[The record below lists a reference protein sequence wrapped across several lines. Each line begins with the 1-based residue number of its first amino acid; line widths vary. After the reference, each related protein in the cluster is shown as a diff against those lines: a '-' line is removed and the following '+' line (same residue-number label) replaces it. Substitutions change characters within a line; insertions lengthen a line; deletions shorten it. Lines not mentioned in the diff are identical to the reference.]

1 MWVLGSNGGAIGAQI
16 NKLTPKSK
24 RTVPAG
30 FEPESAVDILYTA
43 HISTAHIPRIYV
55 VQYLLLIRKIRYIRR
70 VIQRGGAHLRT
81 VPYHI
86 IPIIILMRFWP
97 TLRTMLKFEKNHMW
111 DSVYRHVH
119 HVITEGV
126 NRGSAWKCAFL
137 HSQGSHSQPLH
148 SIGTILVPKCS

>member
-1 MWVLGSNGGAIGAQI
+1 MKEGSNGGAIGAQI

-30 FEPESAVDILYTA
+30 FEPESAVDILHTA

-55 VQYLLLIRKIRYIRR
+55 VQYLSLLIRKIRYIRR

-97 TLRTMLKFEKNHMW
+97 TLRTMLKFEKNHM
-111 DSVYRHVH
+111 
-119 HVITEGV
+119 
-126 NRGSAWKCAFL
+126 
-137 HSQGSHSQPLH
+137 
-148 SIGTILVPKCS
+148 